1 MSSNRQNKQ
10 QRKGM
15 PDSGPRYV
23 FGRLPSLPLPA
34 LSPVS
39 IDLNVNPFSRNVWTT
54 GSRASP
60 TFSPALNSGR
70 LPNGPPPS
78 QQPKDTGTFPP
89 SNQQNGAR
97 PQETDRILQSLTGL
111 IVRACVIPAV
121 IAH

>member
-1 MSSNRQNKQ
+1 MTSNRQTKQ

-23 FGRLPSLPLPA
+23 FGRLPSFHPP
-34 LSPVS
+34 PVS
-39 IDLNVNPFSRNVWTT
+39 FDLNVRYLSRNAWT

-78 QQPKDTGTFPP
+78 QQPKDTGLFPP
-89 SNQQNGAR
+89 LNQQNGAR
-97 PQETDRILQSLTGL
+97 PQETDRILQPLTGL
-111 IVRACVIPAV
+111 IVRACMVPVMIT
-121 IAH
+121 H